1 MANSAVWQVSSGF
14 LSLLRVL
21 RLLRTQ
27 CTIKRTEGARLLSAL
42 VVQDAA
48 RQSLGRVLRS
58 SHGSLSFGETSAKSA
73 AIRSM
78 RKMRDGDKAICRV
91 RSLF

>member
-1 MANSAVWQVSSGF
+1 MANRAVWQVSSGS

-42 VVQDAA
+42 VVPDAPA
-48 RQSLGRVLRS
+48 NPWPRAAVVTWITQLRRNIKLNLRRLGR
-58 SHGSLSFGETSAKSA
+58 
-73 AIRSM
+73 
-78 RKMRDGDKAICRV
+78 
-91 RSLF
+91 